1 VVVLTAVPSAG
12 YHFETWSGDIDA
24 NAAGNASISVV
35 MDRART
41 ITAYFMGGEGPYDI
55 TVAASTCLNDPTR
68 INVSFG
74 SFTCRAY
81 PTSTGTM
88 VEITAVA
95 AEGYRFDGWK
105 GSITGSQGNMS
116 FVSNSSETIIAEFSK
131 SSQPLWIW
139 VVVGIAALLMA
150 GLLIYKT
157 TVGKKKKTQD
167 HQPQFDIEQQ
177 IAPSHEDEKIET

>member
-1 VVVLTAVPSAG
+1 
-12 YHFETWSGDIDA
+12 
-24 NAAGNASISVV
+24 

-41 ITAYFMGGEGPYDI
+41 IIADFTGCDGPYDI
-55 TVAASTCLNDPTR
+55 TVAAGTCLSDPTR

-116 FVSNSSETIIAEFSK
+116 FVSNSSETITAEFSK
-131 SSQPLWIW
+131 FSASSQSLWIW
-139 VVVGIAALLMA
+139 VVVGIAALLIA

-157 TVGKKKKTQD
+157 TVGKKKKAEDRQF
-167 HQPQFDIEQQ
+167 QPDVEQQ
-177 IAPSHEDEKIET
+177 IAPSTEDGKMEQ